1 MTCYHPLTAYQHR
14 FLKNS
19 KTGKS
24 IIDFKGGSF
33 REWEE
38 ITLPCGKCIGCRL
51 ERSRQWAVRCVHEAL
66 LHEKNCFITLTF
78 NDDNLRS
85 DGSLDKRDFVLFM
98 KRLRKEYGAG
108 IRFFHC
114 GEYGSKL
121 GRPHH
126 HAILFN
132 FDFPDK
138 VLFRLSNG
146 IPLYRSESLERLWP
160 FGFSTVGACTFE
172 SAAYVARYVLKKI
185 NGDMAEEYYHG
196 KVPEYVTMSRM
207 PGIGHDWLLKN
218 PEIYN
223 YDEVVIRNGI
233 KCRPPAYYDKIFGEL
248 APDFMEDLKEK
259 RKVKAIDLA
268 EKNRIPGRLDVK
280 EQYKQLQAAKL
291 IRSYENDLFK
301 EGV

>member
-1 MTCYHPLTAYQHR
+1 MTCYHPITAYQHR
-14 FLKNS
+14 YRRNPD
-19 KTGKS
+19 TGKHV
-24 IIDFKGGSF
+24 INFKGGSF

-38 ITLPCGKCIGCRL
+38 ITLPCGRCIGCRL
-51 ERSRQWAVRCVHEAL
+51 EKSREWAVRCVHEAL
-66 LHEKNCFITLTF
+66 LYDSNCFITLTF
-78 NDDNLRS
+78 NDSHLDSN
-85 DGSLDKRDFVLFM
+85 GSLVKRDFVLFM
-98 KRLRKEYGAG
+98 KRLRKKYGSG

-138 VLFRLSNG
+138 ELWRLSNG
-146 IPLYRSESLERLWP
+146 YPLYRSASLESLWP
-160 FGFSTVGACTFE
+160 FGYSTVGACTFE
-172 SAAYVARYVLKKI
+172 TAAYVARYVLKKVT
-185 NGDMAEEYYHG
+185 GDSAAEHYNG

-248 APDFMEDLKEK
+248 APEFLEDLKEK
-259 RKVKAIDLA
+259 RKVKAIEQA
-268 EKNRIPGRLDVK
+268 EKNRIPGRLSIK
-280 EQYKQLQAAKL
+280 EQYKQLQASRL
-291 IRSYENDLFK
+291 LRNYENE

>member
-1 MTCYHPLTAYQHR
+1 MTCYHPITAYQHR
-14 FLKNS
+14 YRRNPD
-19 KTGKS
+19 TGKHV
-24 IIDFKGGSF
+24 IDFKGGSF

-38 ITLPCGKCIGCRL
+38 ITLPCGRCIGCRL
-51 ERSRQWAVRCVHEAL
+51 EKSREWAVRCVHEAL
-66 LHEKNCFITLTF
+66 LYDSNCFITLTF
-78 NDDNLRS
+78 DNSHLDS
-85 DGSLDKRDFVLFM
+85 SGSLVKRDFVLFM
-98 KRLRKEYGAG
+98 KRLRKKYGSG

-138 VLFRLSNG
+138 EFWRLSNG
-146 IPLYRSESLERLWP
+146 YPLYRSASLESLWP
-160 FGFSTVGACTFE
+160 FGYSTIGACTFE
-172 SAAYVARYVLKKI
+172 TAAYVARYVLKKV
-185 NGDMAEEYYHG
+185 NGDSAAEHYNG

-248 APDFMEDLKEK
+248 APEFLEDLKEK
-259 RKVKAIDLA
+259 RKVKAIEQA
-268 EKNRIPGRLDVK
+268 EKNRIPGRLSIK
-280 EQYKQLQAAKL
+280 EQYKQLQAARL
-291 IRSYENDLFK
+291 LRNYENE

>member
-1 MTCYHPLTAYQHR
+1 MTCYHPITAYQHR
-14 FLKNS
+14 YRRNPD
-19 KTGKS
+19 TGKHV
-24 IIDFKGGSF
+24 IDFKGGSF

-38 ITLPCGKCIGCRL
+38 ITLPCGRCIGCRL
-51 ERSRQWAVRCVHEAL
+51 EKSREWAVRCVHEAL
-66 LHEKNCFITLTF
+66 LYDSNCFITLTF
-78 NDDNLRS
+78 NDANLDS
-85 DGSLDKRDFVLFM
+85 NGSLVKRDFVLFM
-98 KRLRKEYGAG
+98 KRLRKKYGTG

-138 VLFRLSNG
+138 ELWRLSNG
-146 IPLYRSESLERLWP
+146 YPLYRSASLESLWP
-160 FGFSTVGACTFE
+160 FGYSTIGACTFE
-172 SAAYVARYVLKKI
+172 TAAYVARYVVKKVS
-185 NGDMAEEYYHG
+185 GDLAAEHYNG

-248 APDFMEDLKEK
+248 APEFLEDLKEK
-259 RKVKAIDLA
+259 RKVKAIEQA
-268 EKNRIPGRLDVK
+268 EKNRIPGRLSIK
-280 EQYKQLQAAKL
+280 EQYKLLQASRL
-291 IRSYENDLFK
+291 LRNYENE

>member
-1 MTCYHPLTAYQHR
+1 MVCYHPLVAYQHR
-14 FLKNS
+14 FR
-19 KTGKS
+19 KTPNGKHL
-24 IIDFKGGSF
+24 IDFKGGSF

-38 ITLPCGKCIGCRL
+38 ISLPCGRCIGCRL
-51 ERSRQWAVRCVHEAL
+51 EKSREWAVRCVHEAL
-66 LHEKNCFITLTF
+66 LYDKNCFITLTF
-78 NDDNLRS
+78 DNEHINS
-85 DGSLDKRDFVLFM
+85 VGSLVKRDFVLFM
-98 KRLRKEYGAG
+98 KRLRKKYGEG

-138 VLFRLSNG
+138 KLFFVNHG
-146 IPLYRSESLERLWP
+146 FALYRSESLESLWP
-160 FGFSTVGACTFE
+160 FGYSTIGNCTFE
-172 SAAYVARYVLKKI
+172 TAAYVARYVLKKV
-185 NGDMAEEYYHG
+185 NGDLADEHYCG
-196 KVPEYVTMSRM
+196 KEPEYVSMSRM

-248 APDFMEDLKEK
+248 APDFINDIKEK
-259 RKVKAIDLA
+259 RKVKAIEQS
-268 EKNRIPGRLDVK
+268 EKNRIPGRLEIK
-280 EQYKQLQAAKL
+280 EQYKELQAKKL
-291 IRSYENDLFK
+291 LRSYE

>member
-1 MTCYHPLTAYQHR
+1 MTCYHPITAYQHR
-14 FLKNS
+14 YRRNPD
-19 KTGKS
+19 TGKHV
-24 IIDFKGGSF
+24 IDFKGGSF
-33 REWEE
+33 RDWEE
-38 ITLPCGKCIGCRL
+38 ITLPCGRCIGCRL
-51 ERSRQWAVRCVHEAL
+51 EKSREWAVRCVHEAL
-66 LHEKNCFITLTF
+66 LYDSNCFITLTF
-78 NDDNLRS
+78 NDANLDS
-85 DGSLDKRDFVLFM
+85 NGSLVKRDFVLFM
-98 KRLRKEYGAG
+98 KRLRKKYGSG

-138 VLFRLSNG
+138 KLWSVSNG
-146 IPLYRSESLERLWP
+146 YPLYRSASLESLWP
-160 FGFSTVGACTFE
+160 FGYSTIGACTFE
-172 SAAYVARYVLKKI
+172 TAAYVARYVLKKV
-185 NGDMAEEYYHG
+185 NGDLAEEHYNG

-248 APDFMEDLKEK
+248 APEFLEDLKEK
-259 RKVKAIDLA
+259 RKVKAIEQA
-268 EKNRIPGRLDVK
+268 EKNRIPGRLSIK
-280 EQYKQLQAAKL
+280 EQYKQLQASRL
-291 IRSYENDLFK
+291 LRSYENE

>member
-1 MTCYHPLTAYQHR
+1 MTCYHPLVAYQHR
-14 FLKNS
+14 FLKNPS
-19 KTGKS
+19 TGKH

-38 ITLPCGKCIGCRL
+38 IVLPCGKCIGCRL

-66 LHEKNCFITLTF
+66 LHDENCFITLTF
-78 NDDNLRS
+78 NDDNLRD
-85 DGSLDKRDFVLFM
+85 DGSLVPRDFVLFM
-98 KRLRKEYGAG
+98 KRLRKKYGAG

-126 HAILFN
+126 HAILFG

-138 VLFRLSNG
+138 VFFRLSHG
-146 IPLYRSESLERLWP
+146 VPLYRSDSLERLWP

-172 SAAYVARYVLKKI
+172 SAAYVARYVLKKV
-185 NGDMAEEYYHG
+185 NGDLAEEHYSG

-248 APDFMEDLKEK
+248 APDFMENLKEI
-259 RKVKAIDLA
+259 RKVKAIELA
-268 EKNRIPGRLDVK
+268 EKNRIPGRLSVK
-280 EQYKQLQAAKL
+280 EQYKQLQAARL
-291 IRSYENDLFK
+291 LRSFENDL
-301 EGV
+301 V